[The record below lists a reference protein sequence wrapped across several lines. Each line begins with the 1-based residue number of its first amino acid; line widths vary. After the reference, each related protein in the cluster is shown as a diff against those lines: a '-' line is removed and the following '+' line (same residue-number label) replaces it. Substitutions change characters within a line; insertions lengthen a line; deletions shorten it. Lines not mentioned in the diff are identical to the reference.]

1 MGDALIEVRDL
12 TYVYHPDTPQAVRA
26 LDGLSCSIRAGEFV
40 GVVGGNGSGKSTFAR
55 HLNALLLPT
64 AGEVRVGGLDT
75 RDRAATWEV
84 RRRVGMVFQN
94 PDNQLVAAVVEED
107 VAFGP
112 ENLGLPPA
120 EIRRRV
126 DEALEA
132 VGLAELRRRAP
143 HQLSGGQKQR
153 VAIAGVLAMRPACIV
168 LDEATT
174 MLDPQGRAEVL
185 ATVEALNRRDGITV
199 VLISHAMDDLVAAD
213 RVLALD
219 AGRLVADGPPAEVFE
234 RVDATPGGRLDAPP
248 VVRLARE
255 LRQAG
260 LRLPPGLLTVEALAD
275 AIADALGGGVAHA

>member
-1 MGDALIEVRDL
+1 
-12 TYVYHPDTPQAVRA
+12 
-26 LDGLSCSIRAGEFV
+26 
-40 GVVGGNGSGKSTFAR
+40 
-55 HLNALLLPT
+55 
-64 AGEVRVGGLDT
+64 
-75 RDRAATWEV
+75 
-84 RRRVGMVFQN
+84 
-94 PDNQLVAAVVEED
+94 EED

-275 AIADALGGGVAHA
+275 AIADALGGGAAHA